1 MGVGGEGEMVHKGK
15 YSWKRERKGREEET
29 YRVERNKQIE
39 RRQEKERETKKML
52 IKEEEFER
60 GQGKRYCEEEGST
73 FVEQSTLFI

>member
-1 MGVGGEGEMVHKGK
+1 
-15 YSWKRERKGREEET
+15 
-29 YRVERNKQIE
+29 
-39 RRQEKERETKKML
+39 ML